1 MRFEERRVIVTGGA
15 RGIGRAIVE
24 GFLREGAHVL
34 AVDRNGDGLDR
45 LAGSLADER
54 LRTSLAD
61 LRDVEQARRMVT
73 DGIRELGGI
82 DVLVN
87 NAGVMPDGPILEV
100 SQETFDAAFSVNAR
114 APFFAM
120 QRAAAHMIEHGG
132 GAFVNVASA
141 NAFRVESP
149 EAPYNASKS
158 ALVMLTRAF
167 AHELGHLGIRAN
179 CIAPGET
186 LTPEERSS
194 ATPEDMERERAYL
207 RRVPMRRLAT
217 PQDQANVVL
226 FLASDDA
233 AYVNGE
239 TILVDGGELTGD
251 WYDQDDAPPIPD
263 DAL

>member
-1 MRFEERRVIVTGGA
+1 M
-15 RGIGRAIVE
+15 
-24 GFLREGAHVL
+24 
-34 AVDRNGDGLDR
+34 
-45 LAGSLADER
+45 
-54 LRTSLAD
+54 
-61 LRDVEQARRMVT
+61 
-73 DGIRELGGI
+73 
-82 DVLVN
+82 
-87 NAGVMPDGPILEV
+87 
-100 SQETFDAAFSVNAR
+100 
-114 APFFAM
+114 
-120 QRAAAHMIEHGG
+120 
-132 GAFVNVASA
+132 
-141 NAFRVESP
+141 ESP
-149 EAPYNASKS
+149 EAPYNASKA

>member
-1 MRFEERRVIVTGGA
+1 MRFERKRVIVTGAA

-24 GFLREGAHVL
+24 AFLREGADVY
-34 AVDRNGDGLDR
+34 AVDRNADGLQ
-45 LAGSLADER
+45 SLEGALGGEH
-54 LRTSLAD
+54 LHTGVAD
-61 LRDVEQARRMVT
+61 LQTVEEVRRMVD
-73 DGIRELGGI
+73 DGIRELGGL

-87 NAGVMPDGPILEV
+87 NAGVMPDGAILEV
-100 SQETFDAAFSVNAR
+100 SPETFDAAFSVNAR

-120 QRAAAHMIEHGG
+120 QQAAVHMIEHGG

-149 EAPYNASKS
+149 EAPYNASKA

-194 ATPEDMERERAYL
+194 ASAHDLERERAYVERVPL
-207 RRVPMRRLAT
+207 RRVGKPE
-217 PQDQANVVL
+217 DQANVVL

-233 AYVNGE
+233 AFVSGE

-251 WYDQDDAPPIPD
+251 WWDRDDAPPIPD
-263 DAL
+263 DAI